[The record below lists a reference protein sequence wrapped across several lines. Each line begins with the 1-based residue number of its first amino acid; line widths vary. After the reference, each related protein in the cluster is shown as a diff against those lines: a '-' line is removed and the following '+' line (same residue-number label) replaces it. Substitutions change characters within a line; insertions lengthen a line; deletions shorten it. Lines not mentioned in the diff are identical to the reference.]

1 MASDVAGELVKNAR
15 VARQVFG
22 SATDVGTVRGIL
34 DSMLN
39 FLERLLDGV
48 KKVVP
53 GWRAEVKMLEDL
65 RDELQK
71 MFEEVSGAER
81 EGRDTA
87 ATRATG
93 DEARASVIEDSQ
105 GNPIDDKGKLI
116 VDKIES
122 IDELSDDDF
131 TAPKRSVELPNLP
144 SNVDAAIGANSKPVI
159 IKRNIFSRNAI
170 AHSDLTPS
178 QSRDILRSALYNAT
192 LYGQNRKMV
201 RPYNWVVINTT
212 DENGDNRLVLLEV
225 SNTKDNVEVVHW
237 HYIDNKALE
246 TLKRQAKREGGQLL
260 ILPSDNSEEAGGLS
274 SRTLESSSAGKGT
287 TNSATDQIKLE
298 ENLKTTD
305 NGEKR
310 RSLSRFDGEYR
321 AAVESGDME
330 RAQRMVADGAEG
342 VVRDVW

>member
-1 MASDVAGELVKNAR
+1 MRATLRGELVKNAR

-65 RDELQK
+65 RDELRK
-71 MFEEVSGAER
+71 MFEEVSGAE
-81 EGRDTA
+81 GRDA
-87 ATRATG
+87 AAARETG
-93 DEARASVIEDSQ
+93 EERTSVIEDSQ

-144 SNVDAAIGANSKPVI
+144 SNVDAAIGANGKPVI

-192 LYGQNRKMV
+192 LYGQNRKTV

-212 DENGDNRLVLLEV
+212 DENGDNRLVLLE
-225 SNTKDNVEVVHW
+225 
-237 HYIDNKALE
+237 
-246 TLKRQAKREGGQLL
+246 
-260 ILPSDNSEEAGGLS
+260 
-274 SRTLESSSAGKGT
+274 
-287 TNSATDQIKLE
+287 
-298 ENLKTTD
+298 
-305 NGEKR
+305 
-310 RSLSRFDGEYR
+310 
-321 AAVESGDME
+321 
-330 RAQRMVADGAEG
+330 
-342 VVRDVW
+342 